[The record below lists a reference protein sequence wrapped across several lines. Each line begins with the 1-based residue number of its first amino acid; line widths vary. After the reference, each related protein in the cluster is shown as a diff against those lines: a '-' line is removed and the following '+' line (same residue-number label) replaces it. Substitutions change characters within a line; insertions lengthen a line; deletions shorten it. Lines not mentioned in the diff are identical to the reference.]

1 MRNLTRN
8 LRYSLRML
16 LKNPGLTAAVI
27 VTLMLGIGATT
38 AIYTVVYAV
47 LLAPL
52 PYPQPD
58 QLVMVWSKVGGGR
71 NPMSAGDFLDWQAQ
85 STSFQ
90 QLAAFTGGSFNLA
103 TQEQPEQIEG
113 MRATPGWFNMQGIP
127 FLMGRD
133 LLPEEGVP
141 GRDHEVVLTNRLWRR
156 LGANHNIL
164 GQPMRINGEPYTV
177 VGVLSPGVGD
187 RFNFELAAPLA
198 FRPEQINHDYHWL
211 LTMGRL
217 KSGVTL
223 KQAQAD
229 MDAVA
234 NHIAAAY
241 PKSNKG
247 WGASVEPLQN
257 DFLPRE
263 RIQNL
268 WLLLGAVGFV
278 LVIACVNIANLL
290 LAKGAARQREIAI
303 RSSVGANRR
312 QIFAQFL
319 TESLVLA
326 VIGGGLGIALGMGL
340 LRAILSIVPDG
351 ILPSEAS
358 FQLDLHVLVVAV
370 AATTLAGVLFG
381 CAPAWYASR
390 VDPAESLKDGGRT
403 GTGSGSHK
411 LRRGLIIGEFG
422 LALSLLA
429 GAGLAIHSFW
439 NLTRVDLGVRTDHV
453 LTFRLEQPS
462 GRFESPD
469 QMDTYYQQML
479 SAVRSVSGVSSAA
492 TVTGM
497 PLRFHSD
504 GMSFTLVGGPTFTDP
519 SQRPGAGFQSV
530 SPDYFKTFGIQLLK
544 GRAFNEQDTA
554 SSVRVA
560 IVNEEFAKRYLKG
573 LDPFQQRLSID
584 EIIPGQPRLG
594 PPVEWQIVGII
605 HNVRYGDFRDDNP
618 EINVPFTQSLAPSV
632 TIGVR
637 SAEDPAAMT
646 QTIAAAVHSVDP
658 QIALARI
665 RTMEEVRY
673 ESLAED
679 RYTMVLFACFAA
691 VALLLAAVGIYGLM
705 AYAVSQRTQ
714 EIGLRLALGSGKH
727 RVIWLILKEASV
739 LSAIGLAIGFAGSAL
754 VGRAMST
761 TLYGVSTMDLS
772 VIISVAVILFFTAVL
787 ASYLPARRAASID
800 PMQALRTD

>member
-1 MRNLTRN
+1 
-8 LRYSLRML
+8 ML

-103 TQEQPEQIEG
+103 TQEQPEQIDG

-241 PKSNKG
+241 PTSNKG

-257 DFLPRE
+257 DFLPSE

-573 LDPFQQRLSID
+573 LDPFQQRLSIG

-646 QTIAAAVHSVDP
+646 RTIAAAVHSVDP

-727 RVIWLILKEASV
+727 RVIWLVLKEASV

-761 TLYGVSTMDLS
+761 TLYGVSAMDLS

>member
-1 MRNLTRN
+1 MRNLIRN
-8 LRYSLRML
+8 LRYGFRVLR
-16 LKNPGLTAAVI
+16 KNPGLTTAVI

-52 PYPQPD
+52 PYPHPD
-58 QLVMVWSKVGGGR
+58 QLVMVWSKVGGDR
-71 NPMSAGDFLDWQAQ
+71 NVMSAGDFLDWQAQ
-85 STSFQ
+85 SQSFQ
-90 QLAAFTGGSFNLA
+90 QLSAFTGGSFNLA
-103 TQEQPEQIEG
+103 TQDQPEQIEG
-113 MRATPGWFNMQGIP
+113 MRATPGWFTMQGIP

-141 GRDHEVVLTNRLWRR
+141 GRDHEVVLTNRLWKR
-156 LGANHNIL
+156 LGSNRNIL
-164 GQPMRINGEPYTV
+164 DQPMRIDGEPYTV

-223 KQAQAD
+223 KQAQSD
-229 MDAVA
+229 MDAVT

-241 PKSNKG
+241 PTSNKG
-247 WGASVEPLQN
+247 WGASVEPLKN

-263 RIQNL
+263 RIHNL

-303 RSSVGANRR
+303 RSSVGANRT
-312 QIFAQFL
+312 QIFTQFL

-326 VIGGGLGIALGMGL
+326 VIGGGLGIALGVVL

-351 ILPSEAS
+351 ILPSEAN
-358 FQLDLHVLVVAV
+358 FHLDLNVLIVAV
-370 AATTLAGVLFG
+370 AATTLAGILFG

-390 VDPAESLKDGGRT
+390 IDPGESLKDGGRT
-403 GTGSGSHK
+403 GTSSGSHK

-439 NLTRVDLGVRTDHV
+439 NLTRIDLGVRTDHV
-453 LTFRLEQPS
+453 LTFRLQQPPA
-462 GRFESPD
+462 RFQSPA

-479 SAVRSVSGVSSAA
+479 STLHSVSGVSSA
-492 TVTGM
+492 TVVTGM
-497 PLRFHSD
+497 PLLFHSD
-504 GMSFTLVGGPTFTDP
+504 GMPFTLVGGPRYTDP

-530 SPDYFKTFGIQLLK
+530 SPDYFETFGIQLLK
-544 GRAFNEQDTA
+544 GRSFSEQDTA

-560 IVNEEFAKRYLKG
+560 IVNEEFANRYLKG
-573 LDPFQQRLSID
+573 LNPFQQRLSIE

-594 PPVEWQIVGII
+594 PVVEWQIVGII
-605 HNVRYGDFRDDNP
+605 HNVRYGDFRDDGP
-618 EINVPFTQSLAPSV
+618 EINVPFTQSLAPNV

-637 SAEDPAAMT
+637 TTEDPAAMT
-646 QTIAAAVHSVDP
+646 RTIAAAVHSVDP
-658 QIALARI
+658 QIALGSV

-673 ESLAED
+673 QSLAED

-714 EIGLRLALGSGKH
+714 EIGLRLALGAGKQ
-727 RVIWLILKEASV
+727 RVIWLILKEASF
-739 LSAIGLAIGFAGSAL
+739 LAIIGLALGFAGSAL

-761 TLYGVSTMDLS
+761 TLYGVSAMDLS
-772 VIISVAVILFFTAVL
+772 VIFSVSVILFFTAVF